1 MKRENKKKA
10 SNAWETLL
18 APQHNAI
25 TLTFKNEVT
34 QGRAKRFIRLINES
48 LFGRRAVTKDL
59 VKLKRAKDK

>member
-18 APQHNAI
+18 APQHNAT

-48 LFGRRAVTKDL
+48 LFGRRAVVKDL
-59 VKLKRAKDK
+59 VRPKRAKDR

>member
-48 LFGRRAVTKDL
+48 LFGRRAVTEG
-59 VKLKRAKDK
+59 LKRSEKAKGK

>member
-1 MKRENKKKA
+1 MKNENKKKA

-18 APQHNAI
+18 APQHNAT

-48 LFGRRAVTKDL
+48 LFGRRAVKKDL
-59 VKLKRAKDK
+59 VRPKRAKDR

>member
-1 MKRENKKKA
+1 MKRENKKKV

-48 LFGRRAVTKDL
+48 LFGRRAVTEG
-59 VKLKRAKDK
+59 LKRSEKAKGK